1 VRAFRNTLIILA
13 IFLIIA
19 TILPFITLEEWFI
32 RIFDF
37 PRIQIFVLSLI
48 VLIAIFFFIKK
59 KDLIYK
65 TIFPILI
72 LTITFQVYNIL
83 PYTPLVEITVP
94 KSTSPKSNSS
104 LSLLVANVYMHN
116 NNYGELIDLVNEYKP
131 DLLLTLETDIIWE
144 NKLKNLEKQY
154 QYSIKIPKDNTYG
167 MHLYS
172 KLPLSDTEI
181 KYWLDR
187 DIPSIKTI
195 VQLPSGEKVLL
206 YGLHPKPPVPT
217 EEEDSRMR
225 DAGEKVLLY
234 GLHPKP
240 PVPTEEEDSRM
251 RDAEIIIVANRVAK
265 AKHPAIVAGDFND
278 VAWSS
283 TTKLFQ
289 QVSGLSDPR
298 IGRGMFNTYHAKNP
312 LFRWPLDHVF
322 HSGQFKIIAIERL
335 PSIDSDHFP
344 IYINLSYEPSID
356 NRPEKVN
363 KETKKLETQTIEE
376 GVKEAKE
383 SN

>member
-225 DAGEKVLLY
+225 DA
-234 GLHPKP
+234 
-240 PVPTEEEDSRM
+240 
-251 RDAEIIIVANRVAK
+251 EIIIVANRVAK